1 MHLNTHNSHTHAC
14 THARM
19 YTPTMHTC
27 THVHAHMHTC
37 THVHAHKHT
46 CTHSH
51 THAENS
57 HELMNALAIMVSAK
71 FTWIPFLFLFQCGT
85 TGRQSLIS
93 PTATNP
99 KVVSRAETW
108 CAVSETVF
116 LVMAATQTT
125 NYYDQGLH
133 RPL

>member
-1 MHLNTHNSHTHAC
+1 M
-14 THARM
+14 
-19 YTPTMHTC
+19 
-27 THVHAHMHTC
+27 
-37 THVHAHKHT
+37 
-46 CTHSH
+46 
-51 THAENS
+51 ENN
-57 HELMNALAIMVSAK
+57 HELMNTLAIMVSAE

-85 TGRQSLIS
+85 TGRPSLIS

-108 CAVSETVF
+108 RVVSETVF
-116 LVMAATQTT
+116 LVMAATQTI